1 MLFMTLGRMLI
12 ALAIVAQ
19 DPVGLIY
26 VQPESMRMPF
36 LSCLFLMLRLVSYS
50 EAFDL
55 LKNAL

>member
-1 MLFMTLGRMLI
+1 MTMGRLLI

-50 EAFDL
+50 EEFDL

>member
-1 MLFMTLGRMLI
+1 MTMGKLLI

-19 DPVGLIY
+19 DPVGLMY

-36 LSCLFLMLRLVSYS
+36 LGCLFLMLRLVSYT
-50 EAFDL
+50 EEFDL